1 MFAAARHAA
10 VCSAAAVDGVAGA
23 GVATFLLGCRCP
35 GNGFMAGRFHP
46 AGKHAVVAGV
56 LGPCQCDGL
65 ARSVDGGLA
74 RFSGVGGRFPLV
86 RRLSDDARPAFALE
100 TETSE
105 RPPYSPG
112 RCFAGQHFV
121 VAGFHGDGTP
131 GIVVFCAFVAGS
143 PPGAGTTAFDM
154 GVANLPGD
162 GF

>member
-35 GNGFMAGRFHP
+35 GNGFIAGRFHP

-86 RRLSDDARPAFALE
+86 RRLSDDARPGE
-100 TETSE
+100 YGGRSE
-105 RPPYSPG
+105 VSVSRAKAG

-121 VAGFHGDGTP
+121 VVGFHGDGTP

-143 PPGAGTTAFDM
+143 PPGTGTTAFDM